1 MKIIPMEDIRESNRI
16 KKEICES
23 CMEDL
28 KGVFS
33 DDQLEGFEDSFYDAT
48 AGVVLG
54 KRADK
59 N

>member
-1 MKIIPMEDIRESNRI
+1 MSNFMLKDIRESNCI

-28 KGVFS
+28 KGFFS
-33 DDQLEGFEDSFYDAT
+33 DDQLKKFKKAFYEAT

-54 KRADK
+54 KMEAK
-59 N
+59 